1 MASNKKIA
9 FQGFAGAY
17 SDMACRAVYPD
28 METLPCESFE
38 DAFAAVK
45 GGQAAL
51 AMIPVDNT
59 LAGRVAD
66 VHHLIPKGGLHII
79 GEHFQPIQH
88 ALLGV
93 KGAAIGDIAHV
104 HSHIHA
110 IPQCQKLIKKLG
122 VRSHI
127 HADTAGAAAEIAR
140 RGEKEHAAIASPL
153 AATLYGLDI
162 LQKDVQDADHNTTRF
177 LILSAQEKYHLIRQT
192 RGPSQALSSA
202 SGTYRRR
209 YTRLLA
215 GLLQTGFQLQSWK
228 VMLVR
233 ALTSRSFFVMWKAI
247 VRTRPLCWLLKSYA
261 FLPPKSD
268 FWAPIRPI
276 RSGNSNKQP

>member
-9 FQGFAGAY
+9 FQGFAGLFGHGVP
-17 SDMACRAVYPD
+17 CR
-28 METLPCESFE
+28 LPGHGNTALQIVRRRFCRSQR
-38 DAFAAVK
+38 
-45 GGQAAL
+45 GQAAL

-233 ALTSRSFFVMWKAI
+233 ALTSRSFCDVESH
-247 VRTRPLCWLLKSYA
+247 REDPA
-261 FLPPKSD
+261 FMLALEELR
-268 FWAPIRPI
+268 FFAAEIRLWAPIRPI

>member
-38 DAFAAVK
+38 EAFTAVQN
-45 GGQAAL
+45 GHAAL

-88 ALLGV
+88 ALLGI
-93 KGAAIGDIAHV
+93 KGTAIKDIAHV

-127 HADTAGAAAEIAR
+127 HADTAGAAAEISR
-140 RGEKEHAAIASPL
+140 RGAKEHAAIASPL
-153 AATLYGLDI
+153 AASLYGLDI

-177 LILSAQEKYHLIRQT
+177 LILSAQEKIPSYPAENSAITSLIFRV
-192 RGPSQALSSA
+192 RNIPAALYKALGGFATNGISIAKLESYVGEGFNIA
-202 SGTYRRR
+202 QFYCDVESHRDDPAFKLALEELRFFAAEVRLLGTYPAHPFR
-209 YTRLLA
+209 
-215 GLLQTGFQLQSWK
+215 
-228 VMLVR
+228 
-233 ALTSRSFFVMWKAI
+233 
-247 VRTRPLCWLLKSYA
+247 
-261 FLPPKSD
+261 
-268 FWAPIRPI
+268 
-276 RSGNSNKQP
+276 KQQ